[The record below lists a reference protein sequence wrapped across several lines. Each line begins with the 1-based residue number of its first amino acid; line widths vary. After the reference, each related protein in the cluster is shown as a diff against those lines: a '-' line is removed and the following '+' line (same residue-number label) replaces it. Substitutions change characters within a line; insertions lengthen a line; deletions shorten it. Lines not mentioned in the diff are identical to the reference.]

1 MRISKLTLGLVD
13 TNTYFVEN
21 DHSVILFDPAG
32 EVDKIFKKLNQI
44 NKPLQA
50 VLLTHAH
57 FDHIGALDEVLA
69 KKQVTKLSGGQQQR
83 VAIVRAICCEHQL
96 IVADEPTGN
105 LDETASQDIVKLF
118 QEIAHEQNRCIII
131 VTHEV
136 EVAKSCDEVFEL
148 KNKEFQK
155 IEV

>member
-1 MRISKLTLGLVD
+1 MEITKTKQ
-13 TNTYFVEN
+13 EN
-21 DHSVILFDPAG
+21 YRQV
-32 EVDKIFKKLNQI
+32 
-44 NKPLQA
+44 
-50 VLLTHAH
+50 
-57 FDHIGALDEVLA
+57 ALDRLARVGIDEILA

-105 LDETASQDIVKLF
+105 LDETTSQDIVKLF

-131 VTHEV
+131 VTHEI

-148 KNKEFQK
+148 KNKKFQK